1 MSNNSS
7 KFYVNDTIAANY
19 ERRRFESA
27 GGNTLNAIEL
37 AAVGEL
43 IAPGHYQ
50 RVLELGCGT
59 GRLTNFILD
68 NYDFHVV
75 GIDYSFSMLRKAARE
90 KKNVS
95 FVAADALRLP
105 LKQDSFDSCVSLRLC
120 HHLDKDALFDLFSN
134 LKHILKKDGT
144 IIFNT
149 TNIFSLAILGAWTK
163 FYKKKYAAQYF
174 LNPRSVVSLLNTLG
188 FSLTEKKRILFV
200 PSFVYRKIKSKI
212 FLRVVNKI
220 NSILEAAFPSCASM
234 IIWKATLAEDTR

>member
-1 MSNNSS
+1 MRNNSS
-7 KFYVNDTIAANY
+7 KFYLNDTIAANY
-19 ERRRFESA
+19 ERRRFESI
-27 GGNTLNAIEL
+27 GGKALNAIEL
-37 AAVGEL
+37 AAVQEL

-68 NYDFHVV
+68 NYDFYVV
-75 GIDYSFSMLRKAARE
+75 SIDYSFSMLRKAVRG
-90 KKNVS
+90 KKRVS

-105 LKQDSFDSCVSLRLC
+105 LKQDSFDGCVSLRLC

-134 LKHILKKDGT
+134 LTHILKKDGT

-149 TNIFSLAILGAWTK
+149 TNIFSLAILGAWTR
-163 FYKKKYAAQYF
+163 FYKKKYAAQCF
-174 LNPRSVVSLLNTLG
+174 LNPRSMVSLLNTLG

-200 PSFVYRKIKSKI
+200 PSFVYRKIKNKT
-212 FLRVVNKI
+212 LLWVVNKV

-234 IIWKATLAEDTR
+234 IIWKAALTGDRR